1 MIKINETITHYC
13 CQKKKLKKMF
23 KNVKNLTRD
32 VVVGVFLIV
41 VGVFSFPVGVGGRG
55 RGFLDTRG
63 SWLSKRLSQS
73 RFNH

>member
-1 MIKINETITHYC
+1 
-13 CQKKKLKKMF
+13 MF

-55 RGFLDTRG
+55 FLDTLQTA
-63 SWLSKRLSQS
+63 S
-73 RFNH
+73 F

>member
-1 MIKINETITHYC
+1 
-13 CQKKKLKKMF
+13 MF

-55 RGFLDTRG
+55 RGFLDTPIPWTAGVVELEMNTMAGAIYQPIRCEKAG
-63 SWLSKRLSQS
+63 TPSTRL
-73 RFNH
+73 